1 MANNNKENERAELHK
16 TIWRIANDLRGS
28 VDGWDFKTYVL
39 GMLFYRFIS
48 DNLTSYLNEQERKA
62 GSPDFDYARLSDADA
77 EFGRAETVK
86 EKGLYILPSELFAN
100 VRARARHDANLN
112 ETLSRIF
119 ADIEGSA
126 TGSDSENDIKGLF
139 DDLDVNSSKF
149 GPTVAKRNEKLVKL
163 LPAHHQKILDA
174 YTGRKNIAHFARLV
188 DNGDIA
194 ANGYNIAVS
203 SYVEQADTREAID
216 ITALNTKIA
225 RIVARQA
232 ELRTQIDAIVAD
244 LEGEEA

>member
-1 MANNNKENERAELHK
+1 MSNNKELERAELHK

-48 DNLTSYLNEQERKA
+48 ENLTSYLNEQERRA
-62 GSPDFDYARLSDADA
+62 GTPDFDYAKLSDNDA

-86 EKGLYILPSELFAN
+86 EKGFYILPSELFAN

-126 TGSDSENDIKGLF
+126 TLF
-139 DDLDVNSSKF
+139 IDASAEFVRSGNK
-149 GPTVAKRNEKLVKL
+149 NKL
-163 LPAHHQKILDA
+163 LPEHQQKILDA
-174 YTGRKNIAHFARLV
+174 FIGRQSIEHFARLV
-188 DNGDIA
+188 ENGDIA

-203 SYVEQADTREAID
+203 SYVEQKDEREAVD
-216 ITALNTKIA
+216 IRVLNAKIS

-232 ELRTQIDAIVAD
+232 ELREQIDAIVAD
-244 LEGEEA
+244 LEGE